1 MGFIFTKNTYLSHKV
16 DIVKL
21 TTAKETLTGEYFA
34 GKPVYAKIIDIG
46 TMPNNTTKTIS
57 TGIKGAGYFWID
69 PSNSMVRNGGASYP
83 IPYVDPNQVLSG
95 IAVRIYNG
103 GETLAVWTKTNWSG
117 YSAFVTIKY
126 TKS

>member
-1 MGFIFTKNTYLSHKV
+1 MDAPRLSVNT
-16 DIVKL
+16 
-21 TTAKETLTGEYFA
+21 ETLTGEYFA

-95 IAVRIYNG
+95 IAARIYNG

>member
-1 MGFIFTKNTYLSHKV
+1 MDAPRLSV
-16 DIVKL
+16 N
-21 TTAKETLTGEYFA
+21 AETLTGEYFA

-83 IPYVDPNQVLSG
+83 IPYVDPNQTSSG
-95 IAVRIYNG
+95 IAARIYNG
-103 GETLAVWTKTNWSG
+103 GEMLAVWTKTNWST
-117 YSAFVTIKY
+117 YSGFVTIKY

>member
-1 MGFIFTKNTYLSHKV
+1 MDAPRLSV
-16 DIVKL
+16 N
-21 TTAKETLTGEYFA
+21 AETLTGEYFA

-57 TGIKGAGYFWID
+57 TGIEGVGYFWID

-83 IPYVDPNQVLSG
+83 IPHADPAQSASN
-95 IAVRIYNG
+95 IAARLYNG
-103 GETLAVWTKTNWSG
+103 GKTLAVWTKTNWSG

-126 TKS
+126 TKE